1 NEDRA
6 SRPVT
11 ISIVQINAR
20 DDDKEGNIRK
30 VLKGLEVAGERKS
43 DIVVLPETF
52 TGSGLAL
59 HNAQALAEPISGPTI
74 KRLAELAEKHKMYIV
89 GSLFEAGSDGKTY
102 NTAPLI
108 GRDGKIAAVYR
119 KTHLFDPQSRPDIPA
134 YHESEKI
141 TAGDSL
147 CLVDLDF
154 GRIGIAICSDIR
166 FPELFLDYALQGAE
180 MVVLPTAFPAR
191 LDHWEFLNRARATDN
206 QYYLASSGMVGHL
219 ADSTVN
225 FVGRS
230 MIVDPWGVVV
240 GQAPDRED
248 VLTVTIDLRSI
259 EAVRNWW
266 PLNAQ
271 RRPALYG
278 ALNQVTQK

>member
-1 NEDRA
+1 MTANIRDPKENEDRA

-102 NTAPLI
+102 RVARTFQPITSRKKLPPATACALLIWILDASASRSARTSGFRNCFWTTRFRVPRWWFCPPLSLRVLTIGNFSTGRGLRTINTISHHREWSDIWPTAPLI
-108 GRDGKIAAVYR
+108 
-119 KTHLFDPQSRPDIPA
+119 L
-134 YHESEKI
+134 
-141 TAGDSL
+141 L
-147 CLVDLDF
+147 
-154 GRIGIAICSDIR
+154 
-166 FPELFLDYALQGAE
+166 GA
-180 MVVLPTAFPAR
+180 R
-191 LDHWEFLNRARATDN
+191 
-206 QYYLASSGMVGHL
+206 
-219 ADSTVN
+219 
-225 FVGRS
+225 
-230 MIVDPWGVVV
+230 
-240 GQAPDRED
+240 
-248 VLTVTIDLRSI
+248 
-259 EAVRNWW
+259 
-266 PLNAQ
+266 
-271 RRPALYG
+271 
-278 ALNQVTQK
+278 